1 MYSVNYDMFGI
12 SRWLGDRP
20 RIVNMWHVSLLY
32 LEAEMGNNDFSQFPL
47 CRNTLSQHIRRVNYQ
62 TGIWQLAHIPQPYIH
77 LAINGHGWTQNNEKL
92 VPVWCQGPIIPI
104 DIAKEDNTL
113 ESDDDVASSSEGEV
127 LSDDSA
133 VAESDSDED

>member
-1 MYSVNYDMFGI
+1 MSNI
-12 SRWLGDRP
+12 
-20 RIVNMWHVSLLY
+20 
-32 LEAEMGNNDFSQFPL
+32 DFSQFPL

-62 TGIWQLAHIPQPYIH
+62 TGIWKLAHIPQPYIH
-77 LAINGHGWTQNNEKL
+77 LAINGHVWTENNEKL

-104 DIAKEDNTL
+104 DIAKEDDTL

-133 VAESDSDED
+133 VAESESDED